1 MKSQQKPQF
10 GERIELPFELPTGVY
25 GAMLAIWHLRPA
37 LQRRFPLHRG
47 KARDYLRFLAW
58 CAVDG
63 RKDYTILRQIPE
75 WDAALSRPLDLPRV
89 KGDRWAAFYWVAMFL
104 SGVATYRGS
113 LSAMLGT
120 ARARNRV
127 ARAYWRGRHHELWL
141 PQPAEWQMEDMAW
154 RHGSLCGLIQTLRMR
169 RDEGLS
175 DEILVEKFGLK
186 DLVSLDWG
194 HARRF
199 ALDESGHAQ
208 LPQGVTRTPFS
219 APLWVARVIA
229 PFVNFIKR
237 NATESQREWVT
248 RQIRREPNE
257 VRLGGQAFGVNL
269 YGYAY
274 GELGIGED
282 IRQMAVALQSQGIPV
297 CILNFQPGSNI
308 SQADRS
314 ADSLI
319 VTEPRYGINIFCM
332 TGIETTRYVCEKGL
346 SALEGRYN
354 IGLWPWELP
363 DWPESCRHAYA
374 CVDEIW
380 GISEYT
386 AHAHRHAAPRPVMPM
401 SLPVELGAVGEQTRG
416 DFGLPENP
424 FLFYFAFDINSN
436 AARKNPEGLI
446 EAFQKAFPTENQDQ
460 VGLVLK
466 ISHPETSCKL
476 WSKIRKIA
484 KRDKRIRIVEKTLR
498 RPELLALFKA
508 CDCLVSLHRAEG
520 FGRCIAEALLLDKQ
534 VIATGFSGNLD
545 FCHEPRVALVRHSM
559 RALTAKDYMW
569 GEGQSWAEPDLDHAA
584 ELMRSI
590 WKNPRETRH
599 RDFDFSP
606 STVGRRYSAR
616 LKEIWKNHAVNA
628 HKTADG
634 KSTPE
639 LSSVVA
645 SDHMI

>member
-1 MKSQQKPQF
+1 MESRQKPQF
-10 GERIELPFELPTGVY
+10 EERIELPFEFPTGVY

-89 KGDRWAAFYWVAMFL
+89 KGDRWEAFYSVAMFL
-104 SGVATYRGS
+104 SGAATYRGS
-113 LSAMLGT
+113 FSAMLGT
-120 ARARNRV
+120 ARARNLV
-127 ARAYWRGRHHELWL
+127 ARAYWRGRRHELWL
-141 PQPAEWQMEDMAW
+141 PPPAEWQIEDMAW

-186 DLVSLDWG
+186 DLVSLNWS
-194 HARRF
+194 HARRITLF
-199 ALDESGHAQ
+199 ESRHAQ
-208 LPQGVTRTPFS
+208 LPQGVTRAPFS
-219 APLWVARVIA
+219 VPLRVVRVMA

-248 RQIRREPNE
+248 RQIRREPKE
-257 VRLGGQAFGVNL
+257 VMLDGQAFGVNL
-269 YGYAY
+269 YGYAH

-282 IRQMAVALQSQGIPV
+282 IRQVASVLQTQGVPV
-297 CILNFQPGSNI
+297 CIINFKPGSNI

-314 ADSLI
+314 VDPLI
-319 VTEPRYGINIFCM
+319 VNEPQYGINVFCM

-374 CVDEIW
+374 CVDEVW
-380 GISEYT
+380 GISHYT
-386 AHAHRHAAPRPVMPM
+386 AHAHRHAAPRPVLPM
-401 SLPVELGAVGEQTRG
+401 GLPVELGPIGTQTR
-416 DFGLPENP
+416 DYFGLPENT

-446 EAFQKAFPTENQDQ
+446 KAFQKAFPAGGRER

-466 ISHPETSCKL
+466 ISHPETGCRL
-476 WSKIRKIA
+476 WKKIRKIA
-484 KRDKRIRIVEKTLR
+484 QRDKRIHVIEKTMR
-498 RPELLALFKA
+498 RPELLALFQA
-508 CDCLVSLHRAEG
+508 SDCLVSLHRAEG

-534 VIATGFSGNLD
+534 VITTGFSGNLD

-559 RALTAKDYMW
+559 RPVEAKDYMW
-569 GEGQSWAEPDLDHAA
+569 GEGQMWAEPDLDHAA

-590 WKNPRETRH
+590 WQEPRELGSGSFI
-599 RDFDFSP
+599 FDPQSI
-606 STVGRRYSAR
+606 GQRYKKR
-616 LKEIWKNHAVNA
+616 LEEIWQQHAKQKQQA
-628 HKTADG
+628 
-634 KSTPE
+634 
-639 LSSVVA
+639 
-645 SDHMI
+645 

>member
-1 MKSQQKPQF
+1 MVPPPESMPDLAQSHAYA
-10 GERIELPFELPTGVY
+10 RGVATPL
-25 GAMLAIWHLRPA
+25 GDLSVLGSMLAIWHLRPA
-37 LQRRFPLHRG
+37 IQRRFPLSRG
-47 KARDYLRFLAW
+47 RSRDWLRFLSW
-58 CAVDG
+58 CATDG
-63 RKDYTILRQIPE
+63 RREYAILRE
-75 WDAALSRPLDLPRV
+75 SRLWNEELSRPLALPQLAN
-89 KGDRWAAFYWVAMFL
+89 DRWQGAHSLASTLHGIALHRWGL
-104 SGVATYRGS
+104 SG
-113 LSAMLGT
+113 MLGN
-120 ARARNRV
+120 AAARNRAARHFWRGARHGIQTPPIATWQRKALDEAFGNPVGV
-127 ARAYWRGRHHELWL
+127 ARFIAMKKHASACDSELIRQYGLEDLNVSSAATDDTSATSLTLPEDLQCSPVPL
-141 PQPAEWQMEDMAW
+141 PQPLM
-154 RHGSLCGLIQTLRMR
+154 RLI
-169 RDEGLS
+169 EP
-175 DEILVEKFGLK
+175 ILQRTRKGPT
-186 DLVSLDWG
+186 
-194 HARRF
+194 HADSVRVMKR
-199 ALDESGHAQ
+199 LE
-208 LPQGVTRTPFS
+208 T
-219 APLWVARVIA
+219 APCAARISHY
-229 PFVNFIKR
+229 R
-237 NATESQREWVT
+237 
-248 RQIRREPNE
+248 
-257 VRLGGQAFGVNL
+257 FGVNL
-269 YGYAY
+269 IGYAR

-282 IRQMAVALQSQGIPV
+282 IRQVAVALQAQGIPV

-346 SALEGRYN
+346 SALDGRYN

-386 AHAHRHAAPRPVMPM
+386 ARAHRHAAPRPVMPM
-401 SLPVELGAVGEQTRG
+401 SLPVELGAVGEQTRS

-476 WSKIRKIA
+476 WAKIRKIA
-484 KRDKRIRIVEKTLR
+484 KRDKRIRVVEKTLR

-545 FCHEPRVALVRHSM
+545 FCHEPRVALVRHGMS
-559 RALTAKDYMW
+559 ALTAKDYMW

-584 ELMRSI
+584 ELMQSI

-616 LKEIWKNHAVNA
+616 LEEIWKIHA
-628 HKTADG
+628 ADP
-634 KSTPE
+634 KERRLQSAWIEPRRP
-639 LSSVVA
+639 
-645 SDHMI
+645 

>member
-1 MKSQQKPQF
+1 MRFFNTKNKSNIKLLLNLECVSLNKVSIRDSFIILIWIILPSKQRQF
-10 GERIELPFELPTGVY
+10 QLFKNNLSYYYFYYWCFIFGAKKYAIINNYCLKNINLGPFFVITFYYQYIVFLLRRRPTEAERASVTRLIST
-25 GAMLAIWHLRPA
+25 
-37 LQRRFPLHRG
+37 
-47 KARDYLRFLAW
+47 
-58 CAVDG
+58 
-63 RKDYTILRQIPE
+63 
-75 WDAALSRPLDLPRV
+75 LPRKV
-89 KGDRWAAFYWVAMFL
+89 CSIR
-104 SGVATYRGS
+104 
-113 LSAMLGT
+113 
-120 ARARNRV
+120 
-127 ARAYWRGRHHELWL
+127 
-141 PQPAEWQMEDMAW
+141 QP
-154 RHGSLCGLIQTLRMR
+154 
-169 RDEGLS
+169 
-175 DEILVEKFGLK
+175 
-186 DLVSLDWG
+186 
-194 HARRF
+194 
-199 ALDESGHAQ
+199 
-208 LPQGVTRTPFS
+208 
-219 APLWVARVIA
+219 
-229 PFVNFIKR
+229 
-237 NATESQREWVT
+237 
-248 RQIRREPNE
+248 
-257 VRLGGQAFGVNL
+257 FGVNL
-269 YGYAY
+269 YGYAH

-282 IRQMAVALQSQGIPV
+282 IRQVAVALQSQGIPV

-319 VTEPRYGINIFCM
+319 VTEPQYGINIFCM

-380 GISEYT
+380 GISYYT
-386 AHAHRHAAPRPVMPM
+386 ARAHRHAAPRPVMPM
-401 SLPVELGAVGEQTRG
+401 SLPVELGVVGEQTRS

-476 WSKIRKIA
+476 WAKIRKIA
-484 KRDKRIRIVEKTLR
+484 KRDKRIRVVEKTMR

-545 FCHEPRVALVRHSM
+545 FCHEPRVALVRHTM
-559 RALTAKDYMW
+559 RSVEAKDYMW
-569 GEGQSWAEPDLDHAA
+569 GEGQQWAEPDLDHAA

-590 WKNPRETRH
+590 WKAPREVGAGNY
-599 RDFDFSP
+599 DFSHE
-606 STVGRRYSAR
+606 TIGQRYKAR
-616 LKEIWKNHAVNA
+616 LEEIWHQYAAKPLEEALENRI
-628 HKTADG
+628 D
-634 KSTPE
+634 E
-639 LSSVVA
+639 
-645 SDHMI
+645 

>member
-1 MKSQQKPQF
+1 MRFFNTKNKSNIKLLLNFECASPNKISINDNLIILIWIILPSKQRQF
-10 GERIELPFELPTGVY
+10 QLFENNLSYYYFYYWCFIFGAKKYAIINNYCLKYINLGPVFVVAFYYQYIVFLLRRLPTEAERASVTR
-25 GAMLAIWHLRPA
+25 LIS
-37 LQRRFPLHRG
+37 
-47 KARDYLRFLAW
+47 
-58 CAVDG
+58 
-63 RKDYTILRQIPE
+63 T
-75 WDAALSRPLDLPRV
+75 LPRKV
-89 KGDRWAAFYWVAMFL
+89 CPIR
-104 SGVATYRGS
+104 
-113 LSAMLGT
+113 
-120 ARARNRV
+120 
-127 ARAYWRGRHHELWL
+127 
-141 PQPAEWQMEDMAW
+141 QP
-154 RHGSLCGLIQTLRMR
+154 
-169 RDEGLS
+169 
-175 DEILVEKFGLK
+175 
-186 DLVSLDWG
+186 
-194 HARRF
+194 
-199 ALDESGHAQ
+199 
-208 LPQGVTRTPFS
+208 
-219 APLWVARVIA
+219 
-229 PFVNFIKR
+229 
-237 NATESQREWVT
+237 
-248 RQIRREPNE
+248 
-257 VRLGGQAFGVNL
+257 FGVNL

-282 IRQMAVALQSQGIPV
+282 IRQMSIALQSQGIPV

-386 AHAHRHAAPRPVMPM
+386 ARAHRHAAPRPVMPM
-401 SLPVELGAVGEQTRG
+401 SLPVELGVVGEQNRS

-484 KRDKRIRIVEKTLR
+484 KRDKRIRVVEKTLR

-508 CDCLVSLHRAEG
+508 CDCMVSLHRAEG

-559 RALTAKDYMW
+559 KALTAKDYMW

-590 WKNPRETRH
+590 WINPRETRH

-616 LKEIWKNHAVNA
+616 LEEIWKSHA
-628 HKTADG
+628 ADPR
-634 KSTPE
+634 SADFSRH
-639 LSSVVA
+639 L
-645 SDHMI
+645 

>member
-1 MKSQQKPQF
+1 MQRKLQQIPLAFSFFQF
-10 GERIELPFELPTGVY
+10 NMF
-25 GAMLAIWHLRPA
+25 MLAIWHLKPF
-37 LQRRFPLHRG
+37 LQRRFPLHRRLSKDWIG
-47 KARDYLRFLAW
+47 FFGW
-58 CAVDG
+58 CCIEG
-63 RKDYTILRQIPE
+63 SKDYAILRENSELQ
-75 WDAALSRPLDLPRV
+75 DFLRSKVDLPRLTQDEWE
-89 KGDRWAAFYWVAMFL
+89 GQISLAILCCGMARYRWCLAPLVRSAKARKRAARAFWRGERHAQFL
-104 SGVATYRGS
+104 PTSRWQLENLS
-113 LSAMLGT
+113 LEKCDLSALLKKI
-120 ARARNRV
+120 
-127 ARAYWRGRHHELWL
+127 YL
-141 PQPAEWQMEDMAW
+141 PDYDHVLSNEE
-154 RHGSLCGLIQTLRMR
+154 
-169 RDEGLS
+169 LS
-175 DEILVEKFGLK
+175 DKFGLEDVLEFSK
-186 DLVSLDWG
+186 SGVSNLSDG
-194 HARRF
+194 
-199 ALDESGHAQ
+199 Q
-208 LPQGVTRTPFS
+208 
-219 APLWVARVIA
+219 
-229 PFVNFIKR
+229 
-237 NATESQREWVT
+237 
-248 RQIRREPNE
+248 RQITIDKEHYRSFTPLHPKIW
-257 VRLGGQAFGVNL
+257 RLVCDFRAWLRSVPSEKERCSVMEIGITDYSGPYTQKCFTLGVNL
-269 YGYAY
+269 YGYAH

-282 IRQMAVALQSQGIPV
+282 IRQVAVALQSEGIPV

-314 ADSLI
+314 ADPLI

-386 AHAHRHAAPRPVMPM
+386 ARAHRHAAPRPVMPM
-401 SLPVELGAVGEQTRG
+401 TLPVELGAVGEQTRG

-446 EAFQKAFPTENQDQ
+446 EAFQKAFATENQDQ

-476 WSKIRKIA
+476 WSKIRRIA
-484 KRDKRIRIVEKTLR
+484 KRDKRIRVVEKTLR

-584 ELMRSI
+584 KLMRSI

-606 STVGRRYSAR
+606 STVGSRYSAR
-616 LKEIWKNHAVNA
+616 LKEIWKSHAVNA
-628 HKTADG
+628 HGTANG
-634 KSTPE
+634 KSTTEP
-639 LSSVVA
+639 SSVVT